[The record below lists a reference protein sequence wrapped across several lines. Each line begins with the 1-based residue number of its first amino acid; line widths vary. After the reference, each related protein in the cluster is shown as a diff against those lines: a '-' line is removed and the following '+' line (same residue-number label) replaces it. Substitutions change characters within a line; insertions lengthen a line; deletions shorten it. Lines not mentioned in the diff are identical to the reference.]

1 MPCPGDRRRQRRP
14 EDDYPPSPPIVASRL
29 YTSRKCALPQTA
41 DDTGI
46 HPASPH
52 AIRRPPPLLPPP
64 VFAALCPDA
73 SEGPLDPSKP
83 ARVPAR
89 SPVPLGSAPTS
100 AVAPMATSSGF
111 AVGELAHQDVSRAM
125 QDAARKYHRRSRIL
139 EDKYRR
145 RPSPG
150 EYERM
155 AQTLNQTRFIPPLDS
170 GNTKANLYYIRRK
183 FERYCLEV
191 RKQQWQTAIR
201 PGLCDKGFIQAF
213 LHWICSSFFRRRRK
227 NIKYKTLNQYWRDF
241 KMLYRRAN
249 EGREINKND
258 CEEIVKYC
266 AVNLKTEFELDN
278 QPGSKPVASIRE
290 MMKVLVEIWFG
301 ETSYFQTEDDRLNC
315 ATIVLLQGYTGCR
328 PAELT
333 DATKKRGGG
342 NPLQEF
348 DYSDGEPMPEGDL
361 AGYET
366 DATEIGG
373 EGTEEMSGG
382 GDRRQDSTAARDAE
396 AEDDPVRLSKV
407 LCYEDLTLWIVK
419 DPKAGGR
426 DVLAME
432 VALKFHKNVDRKP
445 KPHVLA
451 RAIRDDAVLVEGYD
465 SAEPFFSTRLSCQA
479 VKVHWKPHMLKIPV
493 FRRTVRNSSRTWAL
507 SDIEAVRYSMYA
519 YWLNRVGIAL
529 GYEDPLTSYCFR
541 RGLVDALTQVAP
553 DAIIDQVMRHDPMTG
568 CRQNAYLNTRVGWN
582 TQMAFLEEE
591 PSDDG
596 LTELFTH
603 MNIRRDPRIP
613 KGIPQEQ
620 LDTLDPGP
628 EIRELEQL
636 VKTKHWDIRFNHK
649 YIHCAPAPEQAEL
662 RRLQRE
668 LKSAKKRFRD
678 EMSKIYRDACRRRLY
693 DGELERQLHGTSADA
708 DHVTRPSNRHQLE
721 ERNQLQQV
729 FAANRQLTAE
739 ELITQKATAINLM
752 AALACRR
759 EITRPTRS
767 LRVKAWVDS
776 NSQGQ
781 VEDGAPPTA
790 KNEAIPR
797 VLERNQCPICIGD
810 EALSH
815 EARIRKFTRVAHM
828 MDHVEKVHLRH
839 ESRRPTWICYHP
851 ACKPKGD
858 FLKSL
863 DHFKNHVLT
872 EHGVKLRK

>member
-1 MPCPGDRRRQRRP
+1 MITPLSCPTAYVPTISASFPGLLMTP
-14 EDDYPPSPPIVASRL
+14 ATCIPFPI
-29 YTSRKCALPQTA
+29 P
-41 DDTGI
+41 
-46 HPASPH
+46 
-52 AIRRPPPLLPPP
+52 RPPPLLPPAS
-64 VFAALCPDA
+64 VGDSQCPEA
-73 SEGPLDPSKP
+73 PERPHDPSKL
-83 ARVPAR
+83 ASGSRVPL
-89 SPVPLGSAPTS
+89 PLGPEPTS
-100 AVAPMATSSGF
+100 ATSATAAMATMTAFTG
-111 AVGELAHQDVSRAM
+111 GERVHQDVSRAM

-139 EDKYRR
+139 EDNYQR

-155 AQTLNQTRFIPPLDS
+155 AYTLNQTKFIPPLDS
-170 GNTKANLYYIRRK
+170 HNTKANLYYIRRK

-191 RKQQWQTAIR
+191 KKQQWQTAIR
-201 PGLCDKGFIQAF
+201 PHLCDKGFIQAF
-213 LHWICSSFFRRRRK
+213 LHWICSSFFSRRRR
-227 NIKYKTLNQYWRDF
+227 NIKYKTINQYWRDF

-266 AVNLKTEFELDN
+266 TVNLKTEFELDN
-278 QPGSKPVASIRE
+278 QPGSKPVASVKE

-348 DYSDGEPMPEGDL
+348 DCSNGEPMSEGDL

-366 DATEIGG
+366 DTTEIGG
-373 EGTEEMSGG
+373 EEEEEETPDE
-382 GDRRQDSTAARDAE
+382 GDQRRRPAATPE
-396 AEDDPVRLSKV
+396 VEKEDDRVRLTKA

-419 DPKAGGR
+419 DPKGGRR

-451 RAIRDDAVLVEGYD
+451 RAIRDDAILVDGYD
-465 SAEPFFSTRLSCQA
+465 SAEPFFNTKLSCQA

-493 FRRTVRNSSRTWAL
+493 FRRTVRSSSRTWVL
-507 SDIEAVRYSMYA
+507 SDIEAVRYSIYA

-541 RGLVDALTQVAP
+541 RGLVDALTHVAP

-582 TQMAFLEEE
+582 TQTAYLEEE

-613 KGIPQEQ
+613 KRIPQEQ

-628 EIRELEQL
+628 EICELEQL
-636 VKTKHWDIRFNHK
+636 VEAKHRDIKFKHR
-649 YIHCAPAPEQAEL
+649 YIKRAPAPDQAEFK
-662 RRLQRE
+662 RLQQK
-668 LKSAKKRFRD
+668 LKSAKKQFRD

-693 DGELERQLHGTSADA
+693 DGELERQLHGTSS
-708 DHVTRPSNRHQLE
+708 HVDDIAGPGNRHQLE
-721 ERNQLQQV
+721 ERNQLQEI

-739 ELITQKATAINLM
+739 EIISQKATAINLM
-752 AALACRR
+752 AALARRR
-759 EITRPTRS
+759 EIARPTRS
-767 LRVKAWVDS
+767 MRVSAWG
-776 NSQGQ
+776 NANLQGE
-781 VEDGAPPTA
+781 VEDAFPLTE
-790 KNEAIPR
+790 KNEQIPR
-797 VLERNQCPICIGD
+797 ILERNQCPICVGD

-815 EARIRKFTRVAHM
+815 QARTRKFTRVAHM
-828 MDHVEKVHLRH
+828 MDHVERVHLRH
-839 ESRRPTWICYHP
+839 KTRHPTWVCYHP
-851 ACKPKGD
+851 DCKHKGD